1 LLLRFLK
8 LRLVVNDMNIY
19 SLRQNKPVV
28 VHLPEN
34 PSKVVVTDGYHITPP
49 VKIPHLKKE
58 RHYYIVACAIEND
71 ALIGCGICMLL
82 LFSMGA
88 SSDTLVLEIL
98 SLFPI
103 AYILYLYYINRKEF
117 IKIRAI

>member
-1 LLLRFLK
+1 
-8 LRLVVNDMNIY
+8 MNIY

-34 PSKVVVTDGYHITPP
+34 PSKVVVTDGFHITPP
-49 VKIPHLKKE
+49 VKISHLKKE

-71 ALIGCGICMLL
+71 ALIGCGIFMLL

-88 SSDTLVLEIL
+88 SSDTLLLEIL

-117 IKIRAI
+117 IKIRPI